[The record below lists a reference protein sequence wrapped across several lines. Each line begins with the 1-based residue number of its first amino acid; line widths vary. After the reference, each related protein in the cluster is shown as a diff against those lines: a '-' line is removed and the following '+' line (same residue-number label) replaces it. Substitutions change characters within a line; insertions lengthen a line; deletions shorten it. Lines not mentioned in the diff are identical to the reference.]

1 MSTYR
6 GFSTSGNEFASVSH
20 TDFNLVKR
28 DLMNN
33 LNVRK
38 GERVMRPDF
47 GCVIWDMLFE
57 PFTDDAHSTIVD
69 NITDIG
75 EEDPRL
81 EVIQVVPSSYEQG
94 IQVAMT
100 LRYVPTDLTEQLLFD
115 FNQEAHQVTT
125 GTIQETSASS
135 QQGMSSGTGY

>member
-1 MSTYR
+1 MTTYR

-69 NITDIG
+69 NITELYFDLLNYGHMTQSKNHCSHLKSII
-75 EEDPRL
+75 DL
-81 EVIQVVPSSYEQG
+81 PSICQHPCTHVKS
-94 IQVAMT
+94 IKS
-100 LRYVPTDLTEQLLFD
+100 L
-115 FNQEAHQVTT
+115 
-125 GTIQETSASS
+125 
-135 QQGMSSGTGY
+135 

>member
-1 MSTYR
+1 MTTFR
-6 GFSTSGNEFASVSH
+6 GFSTSGNEFANVTY
-20 TDFNLVKR
+20 TDFELVKR

-57 PFTDDAHSTIVD
+57 PFTDDAHATIVD
-69 NITDIG
+69 NIVEIG
-75 EEDPRL
+75 EADPRL
-81 EVIQVVPSSYEQG
+81 EVLEVVPSSYEQG

-100 LRYVPTDLTEQLLFD
+100 LRYIPADITEQLLYD
-115 FNQEAHQVTT
+115 FNQEAHSVLSGSISNNNQQTA
-125 GTIQETSASS
+125 SA
-135 QQGMSSGTGY
+135 GTGY